1 MGTIVRTAALAALQT
16 GLNLEFANAYSS
28 PRPLVYTDV
37 CSPITS
43 SKKNVLLA
51 IADMFPQLRQ
61 WVGDRIFHNPGEHSQ
76 LIENPHYELSMEVDA
91 DDVDDDELGGY
102 FLSAAGLGERAIQHP
117 DVLLGTVLQTGQ
129 SSICFDGQNFFDTA
143 HFVDA
148 KNRIGSQSNYEATG
162 RALTAANW
170 ELVKANMASWTG
182 GPSNG
187 GVSELI
193 GSVPTH
199 VMVPRQL
206 EGVAK
211 RIFET
216 DIEAGI
222 VTTAAQTNVNK
233 GAAKIIVND
242 RLNNQATTW
251 YALDLR
257 SVLKPFVFVKRKA
270 AKFVMLN
277 RPDDQGMF
285 LNNKIQFGV
294 DGRWGV
300 GLGAWFRAYK
310 AVA

>member
-16 GLNLEFANAYSS
+16 GLNLQYASAYES
-28 PRPLVYTDV
+28 PRPLIYKDV
-37 CSPITS
+37 CSEIPS
-43 SKKNVLLA
+43 GKKNVLLA
-51 IADMFPQLRQ
+51 IADMFPQMRQ
-61 WVGDRIFHNPGEHSQ
+61 WVGDRVFHNPAEHSQ
-76 LIENPHYELSMEVDA
+76 LLTNPHYELSMEVDA
-91 DDVDDDELGGY
+91 DDVEDDELGGY
-102 FLSAAGLGERAIQHP
+102 FLSSAGLGERASQHP
-117 DVLLGTVLQTGQ
+117 DVLLGQVLQTGQ
-129 SSICFDGQNFFDTA
+129 TLIGFDGQNFFDTA
-143 HFVDA
+143 HPIDA
-148 KNRIGSQSNYEATG
+148 KNHIGTQSNYEAAG

-170 ELVKANMASWTG
+170 ELVKANMASWSA

-211 RIFET
+211 RIFEAEL
-216 DIEAGI
+216 DASI

-233 GAAKIIVND
+233 GTAKIIVND
-242 RLNNQATTW
+242 RLNNQPTTW

-257 SVLKPFVFVKRKA
+257 SVLKPFAFVKRKA
-270 AKFVMLN
+270 PKFVMLN

-300 GLGAWFRAYK
+300 GIAAWFRAYK
-310 AVA
+310 AAA

>member
-1 MGTIVRTAALAALQT
+1 MGTIVRTAALASLQT
-16 GLNLEFANAYSS
+16 GLSLQFAGAYDS
-28 PRPLVYTDV
+28 PRELVYKQV
-37 CSPITS
+37 CSEVPST
-43 SKKNVLLA
+43 KKNLLLA
-51 IADMFPQLRQ
+51 IADMFPQMRK
-61 WVGDRIFHNPGEHSQ
+61 WVGDRVFHNPAEHSQ

-91 DDVDDDELGGY
+91 DDVEDDELGGY
-102 FLSAAGLGERAIQHP
+102 FLSSAGLGERASQHP
-117 DVLLGTVLQTGQ
+117 DVLLATLMQAAHAMLG
-129 SSICFDGQNFFDTA
+129 FDGQFYFDTDHPIDVKA
-143 HFVDA
+143 GTGA
-148 KNRIGSQSNYEATG
+148 QSNYEASG

-170 ELVKANMASWTG
+170 ELVKANMASWTA

-187 GVSELI
+187 GASELI
-193 GSVPTH
+193 GAVPTH
-199 VMVPRQL
+199 VMVARQM
-206 EGVAK
+206 EGIAK

-222 VTTAAQTNVNK
+222 VATAAQTNVNK
-233 GAAKIIVND
+233 GTAKIIVND
-242 RLNNQATTW
+242 RLNNQPTAW